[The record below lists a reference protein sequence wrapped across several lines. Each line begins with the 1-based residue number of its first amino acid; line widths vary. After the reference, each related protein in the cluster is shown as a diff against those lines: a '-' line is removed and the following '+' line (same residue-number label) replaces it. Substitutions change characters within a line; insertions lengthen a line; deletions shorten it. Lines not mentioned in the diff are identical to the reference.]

1 MRLRTSISA
10 YFWAL
15 CSLLV
20 TEPSQPRKNA
30 SGMEIRP
37 GLSSGNRWKS
47 IAVLVIIDWL
57 GPPST
62 SGGLPDTT
70 GLKMISRMALE
81 RPP

>member
-30 SGMEIRP
+30 SGIEIRP

-47 IAVLVIIDWL
+47 IAALVIIDGL

-62 SGGLPDTT
+62 SGALPETT
-70 GLKMISRMALE
+70 GLRAIRTMELL